1 MVYMKTTCIKTATE
15 TPQEPGRILIMSS
28 PRRRGGKKRQGLG
41 RSVDTDFDFCV
52 KAMGTSLRKYEG
64 LWVAIAD
71 GKVVAEGKNQRV
83 VFERARPGNPE
94 PGPPM
99 VRVL

>member
-1 MVYMKTTCIKTATE
+1 
-15 TPQEPGRILIMSS
+15 MSA
-28 PRRRGGKKRQGLG
+28 PRRRVGKKRKGLV
-41 RSVDTDFDFCV
+41 RSVDNDFDFCV

-83 VFERARPGNPE
+83 VFERARRENPDSD
-94 PGPPM
+94 PLM
-99 VRVL
+99 VRVLPKETLVV